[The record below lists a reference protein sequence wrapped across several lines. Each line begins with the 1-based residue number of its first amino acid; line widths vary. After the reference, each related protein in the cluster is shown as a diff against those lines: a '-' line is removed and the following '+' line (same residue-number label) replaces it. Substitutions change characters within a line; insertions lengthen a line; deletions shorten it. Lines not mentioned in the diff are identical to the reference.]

1 MSEQK
6 HTSLNDE
13 DEVIELE
20 NFDSALVDDTEE
32 IIEVGDFDSALLD
45 DSDEDEVITIDES
58 DIITDDDDED
68 DEDSEDIEELPT
80 DEEIDFSNL
89 DLSADE
95 DGNPVDFSEFEPE
108 DTTTEIA
115 TSEEPKELTAD
126 EARELTEHIRSTTDV
141 LYVLVARAHAGKAH
155 KALGYNNFGE
165 YVKAEFNISRSRAY
179 QFINQAEI
187 IQEIEQA
194 TPDGTQFVL
203 SEIAARDLKNY
214 VDVLVP
220 SIKEKTEGL
229 EGDDASSIVEDL
241 INDFREQSQKDK
253 DEKDLEN
260 LSVDLTG
267 ESFSYDFDEMPEFDM
282 PDFDGEGGGGGGSA
296 FDNMD
301 DFDSLD
307 DFSNTTP
314 DRSNEPG
321 IEIGDPSEI
330 KEKIENVYAFYSA
343 LTALNN
349 LPEPSEIIESISE
362 ARRSNVNSSLPKA
375 KEWFDKFVEVW
386 NEKYS
391 DNSDA
396 SSNEGLSEELEDE
409 LPDFEFDENS
419 QNDGED
425 SDNTNESIEEMF
437 DAFED
442 EEEK

>member
-1 MSEQK
+1 MSEQN
-6 HTSLNDE
+6 HTSLNEE

-20 NFDSALVDDTEE
+20 NFDSALVDDSEE
-32 IIEVGDFDSALLD
+32 IIEVGDFDSSLLD

-58 DIITDDDDED
+58 DIISDDDDDD

-80 DEEIDFSNL
+80 DGEIDFSNL

-95 DGNPVDFSEFEPE
+95 DGNPVDFSEFEQE
-108 DTTTEIA
+108 DTGTDIEA
-115 TSEEPKELTAD
+115 PEEPKELTAD

-267 ESFSYDFDEMPEFDM
+267 ESFSYDFDEMPEFEM

-349 LPEPSEIIESISE
+349 LPNPAEIIESISE
-362 ARRSNVNSSLPKA
+362 ARRDNVNSSLPKA
-375 KEWFDKFVEVW
+375 KAWFDEFVEVW
-386 NEKYS
+386 NKKYS
-391 DNSDA
+391 NTDEDLPDDS
-396 SSNEGLSEELEDE
+396 EDE
-409 LPDFEFDENS
+409 LSDFEFDENS
-419 QNDGED
+419 LNDEED
-425 SDNTNESIEEMF
+425 SDNTNDSIKEMF